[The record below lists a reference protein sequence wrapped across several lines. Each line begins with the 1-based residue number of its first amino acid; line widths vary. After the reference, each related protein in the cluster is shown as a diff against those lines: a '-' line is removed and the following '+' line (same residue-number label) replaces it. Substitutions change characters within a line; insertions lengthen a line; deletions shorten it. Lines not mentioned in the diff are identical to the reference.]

1 VFARGGC
8 AFFILA
14 PEHAFDPDTLRT
26 AAGFSNTNIL
36 KTFMTIARLSGLAF
50 LFLFAALAQAADW
63 TTGLP
68 QLRSIF
74 PDATAYGEM
83 TGSPPSAVAFRDGTP
98 IGYAY
103 LTSDVVRIPAY
114 SGKPI
119 NTLVGLDTTG
129 QIVGLAIVHHD
140 EPILAVG
147 ISQERLAAYV
157 DQYLGK
163 SVFDRITIGAPRKD
177 HIAIDGISGATI
189 TVMVQNATLMRSA
202 RLVAESRGI
211 RQSASAAAQGTAPA
225 AVSRSPA
232 SPAAP
237 RTIEPANPA
246 APANSD
252 IPPRQQMAAP
262 EQKEATRPDTAMHPA
277 AKPRSAE
284 PAHRV
289 TVSQTRPLVHGVVPL
304 SREMPPQNLAPL
316 PDRPGTWTP
325 PHEEPAWI
333 AIWQNRKFDI
343 AVLLIGLAVLSFV
356 LIFQDWL
363 ARHPTAL
370 TRVRNAFHV
379 YTLFFIGWWGL
390 AQLSVINVLT
400 FVGSVMQGFR
410 WENFLIDPMLF
421 ILWGFVAVTLL
432 LWGRGVYCGWLCP
445 FGALQELILLAA
457 RRLKLPE
464 LEFSDAVHERLV
476 ALKYIILILLFGL
489 SLQSIVD
496 AASYAEVEP
505 FKTVIS
511 MRFQREWQYV
521 AYAVV
526 LIGIAAINRKF
537 YCKYL
542 CPLGAALSIP
552 GRFRLFEWWLRRR
565 KECGK
570 PCQVCA
576 HQCSVRAIRPTGE
589 INANECHY
597 CLDCQVIYYNE
608 NMCVPLI
615 DRRKRREQQRM
626 RGQESASNA
635 PAATPTTAPN
645 AIPAP

>member
-1 VFARGGC
+1 ML
-8 AFFILA
+8 FFVLTL
-14 PEHAFDPDTLRT
+14 ELAFDPDTLRDAT
-26 AAGFSNTNIL
+26 GFSSINIL
-36 KTFMTIARLSGLAF
+36 KAFMAIARLFGLAF
-50 LFLFAALAQAADW
+50 LFVFAAIAHATDW
-63 TTGLP
+63 TTGYP
-68 QLRSIF
+68 QVRGIF
-74 PDATAYGEM
+74 PDATAFGEM
-83 TGSPPSAVAFRDGTP
+83 TGSPPSAVAYRGDTP
-98 IGYAY
+98 IGYLY
-103 LTSDVVRIPAY
+103 LTSDAVRIPAY

-163 SVFDRITIGAPRKD
+163 SAFDRITIGAPRKD
-177 HIAIDGISGATI
+177 HVAIDGITGATI
-189 TVMVQNATLMRSA
+189 TVMVQNTTLMRSA

-211 RQSASAAAQGTAPA
+211 RQSASTAAQGIGPA
-225 AVSRSPA
+225 
-232 SPAAP
+232 AAP
-237 RTIEPANPA
+237 RPPASLA
-246 APANSD
+246 APMSTEPVSPATPGND
-252 IPPRQQMAAP
+252 HIPPRQQAAASIP
-262 EQKEATRPDTAMHPA
+262 NEPSRPGTATHST
-277 AKPRSAE
+277 AKPSSAE
-284 PAHRV
+284 PTRRLAG
-289 TVSQTRPLVHGVVPL
+289 SQTPPLVHGVVPL
-304 SREMPPQNLAPL
+304 SREMPPQNLMPL
-316 PDRPGTWTP
+316 PDKPGTWTP
-325 PHEEPAWI
+325 PYEEPAWI

-343 AVLLIGLAVLSFV
+343 VVLVIGLAVLSFV

-370 TRVRNAFHV
+370 TRLRNGFHV

-464 LEFSDAVHERLV
+464 MEFSDAVHERLV

-511 MRFQREWQYV
+511 MRFQREWHYV
-521 AYAVV
+521 AYAVA

-615 DRRKRREQQRM
+615 DRRKRREQQRT
-626 RGQESASNA
+626 RGRESAANA
-635 PAATPTTAPN
+635 PATNAATAPET
-645 AIPAP
+645 IPVP